1 MGCIACWVISW
12 DVFHVGSLV
21 VDVFHFGS
29 LVVDVF
35 HFGSLVVSVFH
46 VGSLVELYSM
56 LNHWLCCLS
65 LLVIGYW
72 FIPCLVIGNPG

>member
-35 HFGSLVVSVFH
+35 HFGSLV
-46 VGSLVELYSM
+46 GLYSM
-56 LNHWLCCLS
+56 LDH
-65 LLVIGYW
+65 LLWEYSIGLAVGIMLGY
-72 FIPCLVIGNPG
+72 